1 MPGSLS
7 TINWIDSL
15 EVLIDRYDLST
26 EEFCLVGSASLAAID
41 LRENG
46 DLDVCFSPSVRERI
60 DVTEFEG
67 IESAPNKYE
76 HIGIPD
82 QVLLS
87 DNQYHDVVE
96 GYKIIRP
103 EIECSHKKVRQ
114 WEKDIEDIELLE
126 EYKTRTDNWDQ
137 TLEVDDYTPDIGD
150 LVRRGVKSL
159 REDGLL
165 TTAGQGITHLRWHGP
180 LPRGGSDYSGQP
192 TTVPGK
198 AVRSLREDGIRTTLG
213 RGVRLAKLT
222 EPTGLLDRYSGF
234 RRKVKLGTLVERELE
249 LRYPTAKLL
258 EKQYDGETFTR
269 MDLVV
274 RLLAVEALRTGDE
287 VPAVVSEFAV
297 KTGTSLCADIEQC
310 LEMRSNEPVAVGY
323 DSSILDANT
332 LACALTR
339 TPESVPVTIQSGTT
353 QGACSRE
360 WFESVG
366 FPDEHREQVETRF
379 AELLYQSNALFPFM
393 LWPPAQQ
400 YREEILEQLRGEKR
414 VHFTTT
420 LQLSEDAFESF
431 IWALYESQDD
441 LDPKHIET
449 KLDSMAPYEKVI
461 TVGGIEIPD
470 PRIREGF
477 SNEVI
482 KMKERVRE
490 TFTPQ
495 LDPDTPEANLLI
507 HAADNYDHNCETWE
521 IVGQYSE
528 TDLRDVIRN
537 PNESASVE

>member
-7 TINWIDSL
+7 TINWIGSL
-15 EVLIDRYDLST
+15 EILIDRYDLST
-26 EEFCLVGSASLAAID
+26 EEFCLVGSASLAALD

-46 DLDVCFSPSVRERI
+46 DLDVCFSPSVQEKI
-60 DVTEFEG
+60 DFTEFEG

-76 HIGIPD
+76 HIGISD
-82 QVLLS
+82 EVLLS
-87 DNQYHDVVE
+87 DDRYHDVVE
-96 GYKIIRP
+96 RYKIIRP
-103 EIECSHKKVRQ
+103 EIEYSHKKVRQ
-114 WEKDIEDIELLE
+114 WEKDIQDIELLE
-126 EYKTRTDNWDQ
+126 AYKSRTDSWDPA
-137 TLEVDDYTPDIGD
+137 LEVDDYSPNFRE
-150 LVRRGVKSL
+150 LVRRGVNSI

-165 TTAGQGITHLRWHGP
+165 TTMGHGITHLRWHGP
-180 LPRGGSDYSGQP
+180 LPRRESDYSGQP
-192 TTVPGK
+192 TTIPGK
-198 AVRSLREDGIRTTLG
+198 AVRSVREDGIRTTLR
-213 RGVRLAKLT
+213 RGVRLLKLT
-222 EPTGLLDRYSGF
+222 EPTGLLDRYSGA
-234 RRKVKLGTLVERELE
+234 RRKVKIGTLVDRELE

-274 RLLAVEALRTGDE
+274 RLLAVEALSTGDE
-287 VPAVVSEFAV
+287 VPSAVSEFAE
-297 KTGTSLCADIEQC
+297 KTGTSLCVDIRKY
-310 LEMRSNEPVAVGY
+310 LETQSDEPVTVGY
-323 DSSILDANT
+323 DSSILDANA

-339 TPESVPVTIQSGTT
+339 TPESVPVRIRSGTA

-366 FPDEHREQVETRF
+366 FSDEHREQIETRF

-400 YREEILEQLRGEKR
+400 YRGEILEQLRADKR

-420 LQLSEDAFESF
+420 LQLSEDVFESF

-449 KLDSMAPYEKVI
+449 KLNSMAPYEKVI
-461 TVGGIEIPD
+461 TVGGVEVPD

-477 SNEVI
+477 SNEMI

-490 TFTPQ
+490 TFTPR

-507 HAADNYDHNCETWE
+507 HAADNYDHNEETWE
-521 IVGQYSE
+521 IVRQYTE
-528 TDLRDVIRN
+528 TDLHDEI
-537 PNESASVE
+537 

>member
-1 MPGSLS
+1 MLGTLS
-7 TINWIDSL
+7 TINRIDSL

-26 EEFCLVGSASLAAID
+26 EEFCLVGSASLAAVD

-46 DLDVCFSPSVRERI
+46 DLDVCFAPSVREKI
-60 DVTEFEG
+60 DFTEFEG

-76 HIGIPD
+76 HIGISD
-82 QVLLS
+82 DALLS
-87 DNQYHDVVE
+87 DDRYHDVVE

-103 EIECSHKKVRQ
+103 EIEYSHKKVRQ

-126 EYKTRTDNWDQ
+126 TYKVRTDSWDQ
-137 TLEVDDYTPDIGD
+137 TLEVDDYSPNFGD
-150 LVRRGVKSL
+150 LVRRGVQSL

-165 TTAGQGITHLRWHGP
+165 TTIGHGITHLRWHGP
-180 LPRGGSDYSGQP
+180 LPREGSDYSGQP
-192 TTVPGK
+192 TTVLGK
-198 AVRSLREDGIRTTLG
+198 AVRSLREDGVRTTFD
-213 RGVRLAKLT
+213 RGVRLVKLT

-234 RRKVKLGTLVERELE
+234 QRKVKLGTLVDRELE

-274 RLLAVEALRTGDE
+274 RLLAVEALCTDNE
-287 VPAVVSEFAV
+287 VPAVVSEFAE
-297 KTGTSLCADIEQC
+297 KTGTTLCAD
-310 LEMRSNEPVAVGY
+310 LEKYLETQSDEPVAVGY
-323 DSSILDANT
+323 DSSILDANA
-332 LACALTR
+332 LASMLIR
-339 TPESVPVTIQSGTT
+339 TPESVPVRIQSGTT

-366 FPDEHREQVETRF
+366 FSDDHRQQIETRF

-400 YREEILEQLRGEKR
+400 YREEILEQLRAEKR

-420 LQLSEDAFESF
+420 LQLSEDVFESF

-441 LDPKHIET
+441 LDPNHIET
-449 KLDSMAPYEKVI
+449 KLDCMAPYEKVI
-461 TVGGIEIPD
+461 TVGGVEVPD

-477 SNEVI
+477 SNEMI

-490 TFTPQ
+490 TFTPR

-521 IVGQYSE
+521 IVREYTE
-528 TDLRDVIRN
+528 TDLREVIRN
-537 PNESASVE
+537 PN